1 MFAKLLL
8 IISQVV
14 AHTTRQYKRE
24 ARDLISKFRN
34 MGLHAANLIAERVEV
49 LCNHI
54 GV

>member
-24 ARDLISKFRN
+24 ARDLVGKFRN